1 VDRHTQGDGAG
12 QHDDRQP
19 AAVEVLARRAPALG
33 VLATAGLAALWRL
46 PFWNAPLTADEGGY
60 SVVARLWAH
69 GRTLY
74 DGAWVDRPQGL
85 ILVFRTLH
93 FLGVDSVEALRA
105 TAASVGVLVVL
116 ATMLVTLRLARE
128 TITALAAGVLAAT
141 VGASPFVEGFT
152 LSSELLASLPAVLSL
167 LAFVVYLERR
177 RPAWLLLA
185 GVLTGCALLVR
196 QSAFDAGLAAVAYLL
211 WRRRRHG
218 LAPAAGLVAAAVVPV
233 AIAAASA
240 SSFHRWWFAVVGYRG
255 TGDSLVTGSPVHRLT
270 QFWDSAPPLA
280 AGLGLLVLLAG
291 LGWRRSPLLA
301 RLWLGA
307 AVLGVL
313 GGGNFHPHYY
323 LQLVPPL
330 AVLGGLG
337 AARLL
342 GGRHRAAAA
351 VVVAAAAATVAW
363 TVPLWFA
370 SPTAQAKRIWPHD
383 PHLRTDGAVARYVRA
398 HTKPGDRVL
407 ALWAAADL
415 YELSGREP
423 AVRYLWWRNV
433 QTIDGALA
441 DVRSAIAL
449 RRAAL
454 VVAVQRPNSLDR
466 SGETRRLL
474 LQRYRRVAVVEGV
487 PIYRA
492 TNR

>member
-1 VDRHTQGDGAG
+1 VDRDSERDDGRQ
-12 QHDDRQP
+12 QHERQP
-19 AAVEVLARRAPALG
+19 SAIEILARRAPALG
-33 VLATAGLAALWRL
+33 VLAAAGLAVLWRF

-60 SVVARLWAH
+60 SEIARLWAH

-105 TAASVGVLVVL
+105 TAAVVGVLVVL
-116 ATMLVTLRLARE
+116 ATMLVTRRLARE

-152 LSSELLASLPAVLSL
+152 LSSELLASFPAVLSM

-177 RPAWLLLA
+177 RPTWLVLA
-185 GVLTGCALLVR
+185 GLLTGCAVLVR

-211 WRRRRHG
+211 WQERRRG
-218 LAPAAGLVAAAVVPV
+218 LAPAAGLVAAALVPV

-240 SSFHRWWFAVVGYRG
+240 ASFHRWWFAVVGYRG
-255 TGDSLVTGSPVHRLT
+255 TGDSLVTGSPVHRLS

-280 AGLGLLVLLAG
+280 AGLGLLFLLAG
-291 LGWRRSPLLA
+291 VGWRRSPLPA
-301 RLWLGA
+301 RLWFGA

-323 LQLVPPL
+323 LQLVAPL
-330 AVLGGLG
+330 SVLGAFGVVRVVRG
-337 AARLL
+337 RSRAARTVAL
-342 GGRHRAAAA
+342 
-351 VVVAAAAATVAW
+351 AAAAATFAW
-363 TVPLWFA
+363 TVPLWLA

-383 PHLRTDGAVARYVRA
+383 PHLRTDGAVAGYVRT
-398 HTKPGDRVL
+398 HTKPGDRIL

-415 YELSGREP
+415 YELSGRDP

-433 QTIDGALA
+433 QTIDGAVA
-441 DVRSAIAL
+441 EVRTAIAR
-449 RRAAL
+449 RRAVL
-454 VVAVQRPNSLDR
+454 VVAVQRPDSLDH

-474 LQRYRRVAVVEGV
+474 LERYRRVVVVDGV
-487 PIYRA
+487 PIYGARS
-492 TNR
+492 R